1 MVDAAYE
8 RYKQAEAAEQE
19 NTEVRI
25 DPLEAA
31 LRALSN
37 PPPQRSRLSTLIRAV
52 TVRERS
58 QYINQSRDRQGAVSD
73 YCAPADLERLA
84 TLFLSTTND
93 PVSTKVGNGEV
104 TFLLQSPESG
114 VGGCW

>member
-1 MVDAAYE
+1 MTQGTLLMVDAAYE

-37 PPPQRSRLSTLIRAV
+37 P
-52 TVRERS
+52 
-58 QYINQSRDRQGAVSD
+58 
-73 YCAPADLERLA
+73 
-84 TLFLSTTND
+84 
-93 PVSTKVGNGEV
+93 
-104 TFLLQSPESG
+104 SPKGHGS
-114 VGGCW
+114 VH